1 MIVKICGI
9 TNQADAEAAIEAGAD
24 ALGFNFWPKSPR
36 FVEQQPWMR
45 DLPVTKVGIFV
56 GDVDPPPWLDV
67 AQVYGP
73 ASPANVRVWR
83 AVKPGEPL
91 ASAEAFVLDVSEGT
105 GQTFDWSLAAGLPA
119 KIVLAGGLH
128 AGNVAEAIRAAR
140 PWGVDACSMLESS
153 PGRKDHAKMRD
164 FIAAAQEGFRS
175 I

>member
-9 TNQADAEAAIEAGAD
+9 TSPADAEAAIEAGAD

-36 FVEQQPWMR
+36 FVKQQPWMR
-45 DLPVTKVGIFV
+45 DLPVIKVGIFV

-73 ASPANVRVWR
+73 AAPANVRVWR
-83 AVKPGEPL
+83 AVKPGEPMV
-91 ASAEAFVLDVSEGT
+91 SAEAFVMDVSEGT
-105 GQTFDWSLAAGLPA
+105 GRTFNWSLAAGLPA
-119 KIVLAGGLH
+119 KVVLAGGLH

-153 PGRKDHAKMRD
+153 PGRKDHAKVRD
-164 FIAAAQEGFRS
+164 FVAAAQEGFRS